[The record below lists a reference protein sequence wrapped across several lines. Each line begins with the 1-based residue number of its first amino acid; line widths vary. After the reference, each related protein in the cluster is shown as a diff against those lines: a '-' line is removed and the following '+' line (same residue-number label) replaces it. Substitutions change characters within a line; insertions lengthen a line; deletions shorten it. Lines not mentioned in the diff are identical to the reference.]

1 MMEEWL
7 IVDGYNVLGAAET
20 APFSSLEEARDRLI
34 RRLSEYQAIS
44 GRKVIL
50 VFDAHRMPGAGTKQV
65 LEQIEVQYTRQRET
79 ADERIEKLV
88 RQLRQPGRQIFCR
101 HVGLSRTA
109 VGFRSRGVPDLF
121 PGAAA
126 RNGGCPGGAEAGEP
140 DPPNAAKIGL
150 GRTARRGPKTIGA
163 LEKEKIG
170 GNLTFL

>member
-1 MMEEWL
+1 MEEWL

-20 APFSSLEEARDRLI
+20 APFSSPWRARDRLI

-88 RQLRQPGRQIFCR
+88 RQLRQPGRQI
-101 HVGLSRTA
+101 LS
-109 VGFRSRGVPDLF
+109 P
-121 PGAAA
+121 
-126 RNGGCPGGAEAGEP
+126 
-140 DPPNAAKIGL
+140 
-150 GRTARRGPKTIGA
+150 RRI
-163 LEKEKIG
+163 I
-170 GNLTFL
+170 